1 MKKHSEKILRKQENQ
16 IVAKEPKKEITSK
29 SEPSLPE
36 IGLKDFVVRANVFK
50 CMHNKHKIDNVVAMI
65 NIDDHGKRKQIKISA
80 AYCSQRKTYFI
91 MDSTYQNLK
100 KKGMVW
106 WRVTDEKN
114 YMKSGYINGMKLAQ
128 ESLLM
133 QYGYNV
139 SQTEGLTATGRQ
151 KILAVIIDNKIMS
164 KSEIISYIDFFISQ
178 RSSNSRMEV
187 AISKWEADREFV
199 ENYKIGQYTQYGV
212 NAIYRR

>member
-1 MKKHSEKILRKQENQ
+1 
-16 IVAKEPKKEITSK
+16 
-29 SEPSLPE
+29 
-36 IGLKDFVVRANVFK
+36 
-50 CMHNKHKIDNVVAMI
+50 
-65 NIDDHGKRKQIKISA
+65 
-80 AYCSQRKTYFI
+80 

-100 KKGMVW
+100 KKGMVLC
-106 WRVTDEKN
+106 RVTDEKN

-139 SQTEGLTATGRQ
+139 SQTEGLTTTGRQ

-178 RSSNSRMEV
+178 RNSNSRMEV

>member
-1 MKKHSEKILRKQENQ
+1 
-16 IVAKEPKKEITSK
+16 
-29 SEPSLPE
+29 
-36 IGLKDFVVRANVFK
+36 
-50 CMHNKHKIDNVVAMI
+50 
-65 NIDDHGKRKQIKISA
+65 
-80 AYCSQRKTYFI
+80 
-91 MDSTYQNLK
+91 
-100 KKGMVW
+100 MVLC
-106 WRVTDEKN
+106 RVTDEKN

-139 SQTEGLTATGRQ
+139 SQTEGFTTTGRQ

-199 ENYKIGQYTQYGV
+199 ENYKIGLYSQFGV
-212 NAIYRR
+212 KAIYRR

>member
-1 MKKHSEKILRKQENQ
+1 
-16 IVAKEPKKEITSK
+16 
-29 SEPSLPE
+29 
-36 IGLKDFVVRANVFK
+36 
-50 CMHNKHKIDNVVAMI
+50 
-65 NIDDHGKRKQIKISA
+65 
-80 AYCSQRKTYFI
+80 

-100 KKGMVW
+100 KKGMVLC
-106 WRVTDEKN
+106 RVTDEKN

-139 SQTEGLTATGRQ
+139 SQTEGLTTTDRQ

-199 ENYKIGQYTQYGV
+199 DNYKIGQYTQYGV